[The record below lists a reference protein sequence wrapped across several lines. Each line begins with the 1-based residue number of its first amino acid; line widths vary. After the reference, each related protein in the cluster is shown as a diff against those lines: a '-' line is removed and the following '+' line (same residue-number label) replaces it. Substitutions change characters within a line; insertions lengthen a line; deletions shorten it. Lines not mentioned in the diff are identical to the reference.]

1 MFHPAL
7 RSHECERG
15 TQECVRHVLLLM
27 VLLTPCAA
35 QFTRPPFQ
43 IEPAQLERQD
53 LRDMLGLLCPGQ
65 EYIGQES
72 GCHVCPSQ
80 LKAAR
85 ARTDAS
91 IESAVRGHFLK
102 PESDDLLLVLDGC
115 GAVLFTHSTSGWFV
129 SQTDKLPVGQ
139 CRKVPAR
146 EGRDGLVCF
155 AVSSSADRQ
164 NARLT
169 FGYIP
174 GESADLLGAF
184 DNTAGACDAPK
195 RVVVQSAI
203 QDVKFVPGAEGKV
216 TLRITASCRRG
227 LLSARSLKA
236 CASGTGFEDI
246 SPAAPFRTFRVDYG
260 FNGDA
265 FSIVAVSRAVKLAY
279 DVCAKDGN

>member
-1 MFHPAL
+1 MAA
-7 RSHECERG
+7 C
-15 TQECVRHVLLLM
+15 CVGV
-27 VLLTPCAA
+27 AA

-43 IEPAQLERQD
+43 AEPAQLGRAD
-53 LRDMLGLLCPGQ
+53 LSDILGLLCPGQ

-72 GCHVCPSQ
+72 GCHVCPPQ
-80 LKAAR
+80 LKAASAR
-85 ARTDAS
+85 ADAT

-102 PESDDLLLVLDGC
+102 PESDDLLLVLSEC
-115 GAVLFTHSTSGWFV
+115 GAVLFTRSKSGWFV

-146 EGRDGLVCF
+146 DGRDGLVCF
-155 AVSSSADRQ
+155 TVTPSADRQ

-169 FGYIP
+169 FGYIS
-174 GESADLLGAF
+174 GETAELLGAF
-184 DNTAGACDAPK
+184 DNTAGACDAPM

-203 QDVKFVPGAEGKV
+203 QDVKFVPGAEGKL

-246 SPAAPFRTFRVDYG
+246 SPAVPFRTFRVDYG
-260 FNGDA
+260 FKGEA
-265 FSIVAVSRAVKLAY
+265 FSIAPVSRAVKQAY
-279 DVCAKDGN
+279 DACAAEGR